1 EAAAK
6 PAQRSVGPAQG
17 PKDDPAP
24 ASWPSGHATE
34 VDTARRLLAELP
46 PPWGRLSRGQRRQL
60 APLVAAALRGE
71 QGRPWPAAALAAY
84 LSGGNTAGIRSA
96 YAVLQARLRDL
107 PDPPTPAR
115 TVTRPEHCGTCYEPT
130 RHRDDDHGRPY
141 PCPRCHPDPRRRA
154 AGAETETRLR
164 VTQAA

>member
-1 EAAAK
+1 FL
-6 PAQRSVGPAQG
+6 S
-17 PKDDPAP
+17 
-24 ASWPSGHATE
+24 S
-34 VDTARRLLAELP
+34 RR
-46 PPWGRLSRGQRRQL
+46 RHTRFSRDWSSDVCSSDL
-60 APLVAAALRGE
+60 
-71 QGRPWPAAALAAY
+71 
-84 LSGGNTAGIRSA
+84 SA